1 MVEDSIEVERKERE
15 SERKVVDDLVRER
28 DILNKNLVKMVS
40 ATQAQAD
47 VLKIHENS
55 KRNLEVEIASYRSA
69 TLATARTVKKLR
81 AERDRYAGE
90 AVEAVEKFAKAQS
103 EVKARE
109 VTAVQLQVCVAS
121 HHTPHI
127 PISPTSDPT
136 FDPTSDPASP
146 HLQHKIVEGE
156 AKMKQQQ
163 NLYEAVRSDRNLYS
177 KNLIESQDEI
187 AEMKRKFKIMTRQV
201 SHATPPHHTP
211 SPPICSPQAHDT
223 RQIEQLKEEIQAKD
237 QSLVKEHFEHMKV
250 DKEKEVLRDQ
260 LASHTHSPIAHPTL
274 LPLQV
279 LRDQLADVQKRV
291 GKGEAEEA
299 RFKAE
304 VFTLNMIINEADAE
318 RLKQQKEYET
328 VLSER
333 DVLGT
338 QLIKRNDELGGLYE
352 KIKVQQSTLN
362 AGQRAYAERVEDI
375 QALHV
380 DIAALRSELAVLK
393 ASVQNIDLLRHEAL
407 QLNREVL
414 HERTKVRAR
423 CRRSHD
429 ASRDPRS
436 HTPHPPYVH
445 RCARSRR
452 SSTSR

>member
-1 MVEDSIEVERKERE
+1 
-15 SERKVVDDLVRER
+15 
-28 DILNKNLVKMVS
+28 
-40 ATQAQAD
+40 
-47 VLKIHENS
+47 
-55 KRNLEVEIASYRSA
+55 
-69 TLATARTVKKLR
+69 
-81 AERDRYAGE
+81 
-90 AVEAVEKFAKAQS
+90 
-103 EVKARE
+103 
-109 VTAVQLQVCVAS
+109 
-121 HHTPHI
+121 
-127 PISPTSDPT
+127 
-136 FDPTSDPASP
+136 
-146 HLQHKIVEGE
+146 
-156 AKMKQQQ
+156 
-163 NLYEAVRSDRNLYS
+163 
-177 KNLIESQDEI
+177 
-187 AEMKRKFKIMTRQV
+187 
-201 SHATPPHHTP
+201 
-211 SPPICSPQAHDT
+211 
-223 RQIEQLKEEIQAKD
+223 
-237 QSLVKEHFEHMKV
+237 MKV

-423 CRRSHD
+423 SEELD
-429 ASRDPRS
+429 LSRDPRS
-436 HTPHPPYVH
+436 HTPHPPYTH
-445 RCARSRR
+445 RCARCPR

>member
-1 MVEDSIEVERKERE
+1 
-15 SERKVVDDLVRER
+15 
-28 DILNKNLVKMVS
+28 
-40 ATQAQAD
+40 
-47 VLKIHENS
+47 
-55 KRNLEVEIASYRSA
+55 
-69 TLATARTVKKLR
+69 
-81 AERDRYAGE
+81 
-90 AVEAVEKFAKAQS
+90 
-103 EVKARE
+103 
-109 VTAVQLQVCVAS
+109 
-121 HHTPHI
+121 
-127 PISPTSDPT
+127 
-136 FDPTSDPASP
+136 
-146 HLQHKIVEGE
+146 
-156 AKMKQQQ
+156 
-163 NLYEAVRSDRNLYS
+163 
-177 KNLIESQDEI
+177 
-187 AEMKRKFKIMTRQV
+187 
-201 SHATPPHHTP
+201 
-211 SPPICSPQAHDT
+211 
-223 RQIEQLKEEIQAKD
+223 
-237 QSLVKEHFEHMKV
+237 MKV

-423 CRRSHD
+423 SEELD
-429 ASRDPRS
+429 LSRDPRS
-436 HTPHPPYVH
+436 HTPRPPHMH
-445 RCARSRR
+445 RCARCPR

>member
-1 MVEDSIEVERKERE
+1 M
-15 SERKVVDDLVRER
+15 
-28 DILNKNLVKMVS
+28 
-40 ATQAQAD
+40 
-47 VLKIHENS
+47 
-55 KRNLEVEIASYRSA
+55 
-69 TLATARTVKKLR
+69 
-81 AERDRYAGE
+81 
-90 AVEAVEKFAKAQS
+90 
-103 EVKARE
+103 
-109 VTAVQLQVCVAS
+109 
-121 HHTPHI
+121 TPHHS
-127 PISPTSDPT
+127 PPLHPTS
-136 FDPTSDPASP
+136 SP
-146 HLQHKIVEGE
+146 H
-156 AKMKQQQ
+156 
-163 NLYEAVRSDRNLYS
+163 D
-177 KNLIESQDEI
+177 
-187 AEMKRKFKIMTRQV
+187 
-201 SHATPPHHTP
+201 
-211 SPPICSPQAHDT
+211 HDA

-380 DIAALRSELAVLK
+380 DIAALR
-393 ASVQNIDLLRHEAL
+393 
-407 QLNREVL
+407 
-414 HERTKVRAR
+414 
-423 CRRSHD
+423 
-429 ASRDPRS
+429 
-436 HTPHPPYVH
+436 
-445 RCARSRR
+445 
-452 SSTSR
+452 

>member
-1 MVEDSIEVERKERE
+1 
-15 SERKVVDDLVRER
+15 
-28 DILNKNLVKMVS
+28 
-40 ATQAQAD
+40 
-47 VLKIHENS
+47 
-55 KRNLEVEIASYRSA
+55 
-69 TLATARTVKKLR
+69 
-81 AERDRYAGE
+81 
-90 AVEAVEKFAKAQS
+90 
-103 EVKARE
+103 
-109 VTAVQLQVCVAS
+109 
-121 HHTPHI
+121 
-127 PISPTSDPT
+127 
-136 FDPTSDPASP
+136 
-146 HLQHKIVEGE
+146 
-156 AKMKQQQ
+156 MKQQQ

-201 SHATPPHHTP
+201 SRDPPPPHPLSTP
-211 SPPICSPQAHDT
+211 YAHPTITT

-260 LASHTHSPIAHPTL
+260 LA
-274 LPLQV
+274 
-279 LRDQLADVQKRV
+279 DVPQE
-291 GKGEAEEA
+291 GAESDKGEAEEA

-414 HERTKVRAR
+414 HERTKVRALSEELD
-423 CRRSHD
+423 CHGD
-429 ASRDPRS
+429 LTPRIP
-436 HTPHPPYVH
+436 HTG
-445 RCARSRR
+445 ARAVGG
-452 SSTSR
+452 

>member
-1 MVEDSIEVERKERE
+1 
-15 SERKVVDDLVRER
+15 
-28 DILNKNLVKMVS
+28 
-40 ATQAQAD
+40 
-47 VLKIHENS
+47 
-55 KRNLEVEIASYRSA
+55 
-69 TLATARTVKKLR
+69 
-81 AERDRYAGE
+81 
-90 AVEAVEKFAKAQS
+90 
-103 EVKARE
+103 
-109 VTAVQLQVCVAS
+109 
-121 HHTPHI
+121 
-127 PISPTSDPT
+127 
-136 FDPTSDPASP
+136 
-146 HLQHKIVEGE
+146 
-156 AKMKQQQ
+156 MKQQQ

-201 SHATPPHHTP
+201 SHVTPTPPLSTP
-211 SPPICSPQAHDT
+211 YAHPTITT

-423 CRRSHD
+423 SEELD
-429 ASRDPRS
+429 LSRDPRS
-436 HTPHPPYVH
+436 HAPHPPYVH

>member
-1 MVEDSIEVERKERE
+1 
-15 SERKVVDDLVRER
+15 
-28 DILNKNLVKMVS
+28 
-40 ATQAQAD
+40 
-47 VLKIHENS
+47 
-55 KRNLEVEIASYRSA
+55 
-69 TLATARTVKKLR
+69 
-81 AERDRYAGE
+81 
-90 AVEAVEKFAKAQS
+90 
-103 EVKARE
+103 
-109 VTAVQLQVCVAS
+109 
-121 HHTPHI
+121 
-127 PISPTSDPT
+127 
-136 FDPTSDPASP
+136 
-146 HLQHKIVEGE
+146 
-156 AKMKQQQ
+156 
-163 NLYEAVRSDRNLYS
+163 
-177 KNLIESQDEI
+177 
-187 AEMKRKFKIMTRQV
+187 
-201 SHATPPHHTP
+201 
-211 SPPICSPQAHDT
+211 
-223 RQIEQLKEEIQAKD
+223 
-237 QSLVKEHFEHMKV
+237 MKV

-260 LASHTHSPIAHPTL
+260 LAQGWCHVTHASHPTTS
-274 LPLQV
+274 PLQV

-375 QALHV
+375 AALHT
-380 DIAALRSELAVLK
+380 DIAALRSESAVLK

-414 HERTKVRAR
+414 HERTKVRALSEELR
-423 CRRSHD
+423 V
-429 ASRDPRS
+429 SRDPRS
-436 HTPHPPYVH
+436 HAPHPPYTH
-445 RCARSRR
+445 RCARCRR